1 MTRYPVFTL
10 TAVSAVGFIL
20 AMAMLWVG
28 FAWLA
33 VLVFAATTLILCW
46 LIAALIRRSARQ

>member
-10 TAVSAVGFIL
+10 ISVSAVGFVL
-20 AMAMLWVG
+20 AIAMLLAG

-33 VLVFAATTLILCW
+33 VLVFAATTLILCG
-46 LIAALIRRSARQ
+46 LIAILIRRLTR